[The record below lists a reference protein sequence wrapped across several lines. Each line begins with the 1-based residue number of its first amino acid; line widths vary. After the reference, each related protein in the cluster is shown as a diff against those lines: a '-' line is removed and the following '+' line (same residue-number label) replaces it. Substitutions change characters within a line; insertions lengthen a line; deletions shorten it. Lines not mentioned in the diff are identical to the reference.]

1 MPKAEIKPRTRY
13 TGRVG
18 DTHNPESLL
27 QCLDLCRIQICMS
40 EPLLELEGRDAL
52 FRLVGG
58 KRMPEAVTTR
68 PLGNACVFAVFH
80 NELSD
85 APL

>member
-27 QCLDLCRIQICMS
+27 QCPIGYPFSKSREQGEVIPDEYLKHLSPVAWEHISLTGEYVWNLKQQTS
-40 EPLLELEGRDAL
+40 LDAL
-52 FRLVGG
+52 
-58 KRMPEAVTTR
+58 R
-68 PLGNACVFAVFH
+68 PLRVT
-80 NELSD
+80 
-85 APL
+85 